1 MSTGSPLVDRVGP
14 DNKALTGG
22 EQRPVLANLLVRWPD
37 PPEGEDMLPRTSRP
51 VLWLMSAVL
60 LLAACGGDV
69 STTTSPAAADT
80 STTEE
85 MMDDTS
91 TTEEMMDETSTTEE
105 MMEETST
112 TEVMMDEDVLAVAE
126 AEGDLGTFL
135 AALDAAGIMED
146 FHGEG
151 PFTLFIP
158 TDEAFAVYLEQ
169 NEMSQEEA
177 FAGAEMLQSILGY
190 HVVTMAED
198 SEMVMGMDGQTFTTL
213 NGAPLEVTVDGET
226 VMVGEATILRYDIVA
241 SNGVVHVID
250 TVLTPPVG

>member
-1 MSTGSPLVDRVGP
+1 MH
-14 DNKALTGG
+14 
-22 EQRPVLANLLVRWPD
+22 
-37 PPEGEDMLPRTSRP
+37 RTSRIAP
-51 VLWLMSAVL
+51 WLMAIVL
-60 LLAACGGDV
+60 LLAACGEDA
-69 STTTSPAAADT
+69 STTTSPAAAE
-80 STTEE
+80 S
-85 MMDDTS
+85 S

-105 MMEETST
+105 MM
-112 TEVMMDEDVLAVAE
+112 DDDVLAVAE

-151 PFTLFIP
+151 PFTLFVP
-158 TDEAFAVYLEQ
+158 TDDAFAVYLDQ

-177 FAGAEMLQSILGY
+177 FAGAEMLQAILGY
-190 HVVTMAED
+190 HVVTMTED

-226 VMVGEATILRYDIVA
+226 VMVGEATILRYDVVA

-250 TVLTPPVG
+250 TVLTPPDGG

>member
-1 MSTGSPLVDRVGP
+1 
-14 DNKALTGG
+14 
-22 EQRPVLANLLVRWPD
+22 
-37 PPEGEDMLPRTSRP
+37 MLSRTARFA
-51 VLWLMSAVL
+51 LWLMSVAL
-60 LLAACGGDV
+60 LLAACGGGT
-69 STTTSPAAADT
+69 STTTSPAAAD
-80 STTEE
+80 S
-85 MMDDTS
+85 S
-91 TTEEMMDETSTTEE
+91 TTEEMMDETTTTEEMMDDETSTTEE
-105 MMEETST
+105 MM
-112 TEVMMDEDVLAVAE
+112 DDVLAVAE

-135 AALDAAGIMED
+135 AALDEAGVMED

-158 TDEAFAVYLEQ
+158 TDEAFAAYLDH
-169 NEMSQEEA
+169 NDMSQEEA

-213 NGAPLEVTVDGET
+213 NGAPLEVTVDGDT

-250 TVLTPPVG
+250 TVLAPPDA

>member
-1 MSTGSPLVDRVGP
+1 M
-14 DNKALTGG
+14 
-22 EQRPVLANLLVRWPD
+22 
-37 PPEGEDMLPRTSRP
+37 MHRTSRIAP
-51 VLWLMSAVL
+51 WLMAIVL
-60 LLAACGGDV
+60 LLAACGEDA
-69 STTTSPAAADT
+69 STTTSPAAAES

-85 MMDDTS
+85 MMDKTS

-105 MMEETST
+105 MM
-112 TEVMMDEDVLAVAE
+112 DDDVLAVAE

-151 PFTLFIP
+151 PFTLFVP
-158 TDEAFAVYLEQ
+158 TDDAFAAYLDQ

-177 FAGAEMLQSILGY
+177 FAGAEMLQAILGY
-190 HVVTMAED
+190 HVVTMTED

-226 VMVGEATILRYDIVA
+226 VMVGEATILRFDVVA

-250 TVLTPPVG
+250 TVLTPPDGG

>member
-1 MSTGSPLVDRVGP
+1 
-14 DNKALTGG
+14 
-22 EQRPVLANLLVRWPD
+22 
-37 PPEGEDMLPRTSRP
+37 MLPRTSRIAP
-51 VLWLMSAVL
+51 WLMSVVL
-60 LLAACGGDV
+60 LLAACGEDT

-80 STTEE
+80 ATTEQMDDTATTEEMDDTATTEE
-85 MMDDTS
+85 MMDD
-91 TTEEMMDETSTTEE
+91 
-105 MMEETST
+105 
-112 TEVMMDEDVLAVAE
+112 DVLAVAE

-158 TDEAFAVYLEQ
+158 TDEAFAAYLDQ

-177 FAGAEMLQSILGY
+177 FAGAEMLQAILGY
-190 HVVTMAED
+190 HVVTMTED

-250 TVLTPPVG
+250 TVLTPPDGG

>member
-1 MSTGSPLVDRVGP
+1 MRPRIHRTAFWLISASLV
-14 DNKALTGG
+14 
-22 EQRPVLANLLVRWPD
+22 
-37 PPEGEDMLPRTSRP
+37 
-51 VLWLMSAVL
+51 
-60 LLAACGGDV
+60 LAACGEGAST
-69 STTTSPAAADT
+69 STTAAMAADSSTTEMMDDT
-80 STTEE
+80 STTV

-91 TTEEMMDETSTTEE
+91 TTEEMD
-105 MMEETST
+105 EETM
-112 TEVMMDEDVLAVAE
+112 EDDVLAVAE

-151 PFTLFIP
+151 PFTLFVP
-158 TDEAFAVYLEQ
+158 TDEAFAAYLGQ
-169 NEMSQEEA
+169 NDMSQEEA

-190 HVVTMAED
+190 HVVTMTED

-213 NGAPLEVTVDGET
+213 NGAPLEVSVDGDT

-250 TVLTPPVG
+250 TVLTPPEG

>member
-1 MSTGSPLVDRVGP
+1 MH
-14 DNKALTGG
+14 
-22 EQRPVLANLLVRWPD
+22 
-37 PPEGEDMLPRTSRP
+37 RTSRISP
-51 VLWLMSAVL
+51 WLMAIVL
-60 LLAACGGDV
+60 LLAACGEDA
-69 STTTSPAAADT
+69 STTTSPAAAE
-80 STTEE
+80 S
-85 MMDDTS
+85 S

-105 MMEETST
+105 MM
-112 TEVMMDEDVLAVAE
+112 DDDVLAVAE

-151 PFTLFIP
+151 PFTLFVP
-158 TDEAFAVYLEQ
+158 TDDAFAAYLDQ

-177 FAGAEMLQSILGY
+177 FAGAEMLQAILGY
-190 HVVTMAED
+190 HVVTMTED

-226 VMVGEATILRYDIVA
+226 VMVGEATILRFDVVA

-250 TVLTPPVG
+250 TVLTPPDGG